1 MITRTSTS
9 EKLLKATLKL
19 ISEKGYLGTTTK
31 EIAQEAGVTEVTL
44 FRHFGSKEKLFEEV
58 LRRYSFLPK
67 LRDLLAE
74 LEGGTYDYEKVLQ
87 IIGIRFFDT
96 LKERKSF
103 VRLMTCEINVYPEKV
118 RDVHSRF
125 IDEIIQVLAD
135 FFRSQQDKGA
145 LKRFPTES
153 AAKAFLGM
161 IFSYFNVEEITRG
174 REISRE
180 EMERTIGEFID
191 IFVHGTLSGG
201 KLT

>member
-1 MITRTSTS
+1 MITRAGTS
-9 EKLLKATLKL
+9 EKLLEATLKL

-44 FRHFGSKEKLFEEV
+44 FRHFGSKERLFEEV

-125 IDEIIQVLAD
+125 IDEIIRVLAD
-135 FFRSQQDKGA
+135 FFRSQQDKGG
-145 LKRFPTES
+145 LRRFPSES

-161 IFSYFNVEEITRG
+161 IFSYFNVEEITKG

-191 IFVHGTLSGG
+191 IFVHGTLKGG
-201 KLT
+201 

>member
-1 MITRTSTS
+1 MITRAGTN
-9 EKLLKATLKL
+9 EKLLEATLKL

-58 LRRYSFLPK
+58 LSRYSFLPK

-118 RDVHSRF
+118 RDVHNRF

-135 FFRSQQDKGA
+135 FFRSQQDKGV
-145 LKRFPTES
+145 LRRFPSES

-161 IFSYFNVEEITRG
+161 IFSYFNVEEITKG

-191 IFVHGTLSGG
+191 IFVHGTLKGG
-201 KLT
+201 